1 MLKNSEVTSWLLL
14 SEQEFHKELSK
25 RNLPLDYR
33 DFQTINGLLLDI
45 RNYIKKH
52 QRERLYLDYTTALIA
67 NVIKGVDFRQGKN
80 IRLNGYQHEIGNY
93 LHEIL
98 NNCVWASE
106 EATSK
111 LKDFFL
117 ECGERAVNWS
127 NPDPNIPRNHKILD
141 RCPRSWLWR
150 IRAGHKALYPPGETT
165 EKKALEEWRNVYRP
179 LPNSFTEQIER
190 SIVDSNVDLHLDRKI
205 AIPKNRAIGSTK
217 ACFEKTRRAGGQ
229 LSTLWEIFGYKEFD
243 LIFEKDPSEIVE
255 SIPKFYDD
263 LFKKCI
269 DLLKRLHSPDKISK
283 CPLGKD
289 GIFGKI
295 RHCDCPHPWLY
306 LFIILVQGG
315 KARIGSCYEAALN
328 YCASIVQ
335 KLVTE
340 ASRHLITCADLF
352 EVKPGYLQGIQD
364 ILKMVKKKKL
374 WFHSGDLK
382 NCTNRFPYETSRTL
396 TKELL
401 LPFKESF
408 NLDLY
413 NYIIDLA
420 LGPCRVFIDDSN
432 LAFLR
437 DNAKISNVYK
447 YAQEEAKD
455 QFLCLIGQH
464 LSSPLSFPVMN
475 AMFAY
480 AFAKINPVTIPESFK
495 PDQTRWKRQIQ
506 EHMKYAS
513 IDKKRY
519 IVIGPH
525 DDGRNFNNNYVE
537 VFLSA
542 TWIEKYLSEKGFSFE
557 RKELTTISQV
567 EQFFPH
573 LLSDEWNN
581 SFKPEREVEE
591 TTEYKFKIDYN
602 IEPPLPEEMNKKKM
616 FQLDQ
621 KRNSWAKGKD
631 VMFVIV
637 LTIKGKG
644 LLPNIKY
651 ISVAKGETLSIKSEP
666 NTYESMTNLIRVRNG
681 QIRKKFVHR
690 KLWTFSFGDDHLNVS
705 ENKINIYEFKRILK
719 EEMNQEFNNKADYI
733 STEGAILAEKC
744 ININQERKTV
754 FQEVVIKI
762 KQTLDL
768 EISSTKWIDKIRGI
782 QTYYPLEYQEKFSRS
797 QEEKWYA
804 MRKAVDLL
812 LENNWSYFS
821 QYCKRGINPSLPSK
835 LGGLDYHRSIEDNL
849 LTKKHLQCLAFFWR
863 YSKDLYY
870 LYAKGL
876 RKAMTP
882 TKVILRKK
890 TKEFIARYPGLHRIQ
905 YSKVKEIFN
914 NKVSIISSI
923 SNRVRTENKT
933 LREMLDLTKSYVE
946 ATWNDIYFTYNL
958 AISNNSSRSCR
969 QILRGKMGNFYTY
982 EPSTVVYGKYALKVM
997 EYVEYPQTIDYYEY
1011 FIARPSSS
1019 FDIKVIFDLEDL
1031 SCLKDIPDKAI
1042 DDPRYVSLNEKGL
1055 HILKT
1060 LENFNLESIDESRIK
1075 GSFASVQNL
1084 TTEQLNPMLMN
1095 NYYVPPFHSPDK
1107 YIDFA
1112 QELAYLKSLGL
1123 VHEAD

>member
-1 MLKNSEVTSWLLL
+1 MLNSCTWV
-14 SEQEFHKELSK
+14 
-25 RNLPLDYR
+25 
-33 DFQTINGLLLDI
+33 
-45 RNYIKKH
+45 
-52 QRERLYLDYTTALIA
+52 
-67 NVIKGVDFRQGKN
+67 
-80 IRLNGYQHEIGNY
+80 
-93 LHEIL
+93 
-98 NNCVWASE
+98 SE
-106 EATSK
+106 EATGK

-127 NPDPNIPRNHKILD
+127 QSDPNIPRQHKILD
-141 RCPRSWLWR
+141 LCPRSWLWR
-150 IRAGHKALYPPGETT
+150 LRAGHKALFPPGEAVIS
-165 EKKALEEWRNVYRP
+165 KALEEWRNVYRP
-179 LPNSFTEQIER
+179 LPNSFNEQIER
-190 SIVDSNVDLHLDRKI
+190 SIIESSVDLHIDRKI
-205 AIPKNRAIGSTK
+205 TLPQNRAIGSTK
-217 ACFEKTRRAGGQ
+217 ACFEKTRKAGGQ
-229 LSTLWEIFGYKEFD
+229 LSTLWEIFGYKELD
-243 LIFEKDPSEIVE
+243 LIFEKDPSELVE
-255 SIPKFYDD
+255 SIPKVYDE

-269 DLLKRLHSPDKISK
+269 TLLKRLHSPDKINQ

-295 RHCDCPHPWLY
+295 RNCDCPHPWLY

-352 EVKPGYLQGIQD
+352 EVTPGYLQGIQD
-364 ILKMVKKKKL
+364 ILKMVHKKKL

-382 NCTNRFPYETSRTL
+382 NCTNRFPYVTSRTL

-401 LPFKESF
+401 LPFKEDF
-408 NLDLY
+408 NLELY

-420 LGPCRVFIDDSN
+420 LGPCRVFIQDPTLAELREDSN
-432 LAFLR
+432 IETL
-437 DNAKISNVYK
+437 YK
-447 YAQEEAKD
+447 YAKENAQD
-455 QFLCLIGQH
+455 QFLCIIGQH

-475 AMFAY
+475 AMFAH
-480 AFAKINPVTIPESFK
+480 AFARINPVTIPESFK

-513 IDKKRY
+513 VDKRRY

-525 DDGRNFNNNYVE
+525 DDGRNFNDNFVE

-542 TWIEKYLSEKGFSFE
+542 TWIEKYLNEKGFSFE
-557 RKELTTISQV
+557 RKELTTFAQV
-567 EQFFPH
+567 EALFPH
-573 LLSDEWNN
+573 LISDEFNYC
-581 SFKPEREVEE
+581 FKPEKEVEE
-591 TTEYKFKIDYN
+591 TTEYKYKIDYN
-602 IEPPLPEEMNKKKM
+602 IEQPLPKEMNDKKM

-621 KRNSWAKGKD
+621 KRIAWKKGKD
-631 VMFVIV
+631 LMFIIV
-637 LTIKGKG
+637 LTVKGKG

-651 ISVAKGETLSIKSEP
+651 ISVAQGERINIKSPP
-666 NTYESMTNLIRVRNG
+666 NTYESMTQLIRVRNG

-690 KLWTFSFGDDHLNVS
+690 KLWTFSFGDDHLNVT
-705 ENKINIYEFKRILK
+705 ENKINIYTFKNILK

-754 FQEVVIKI
+754 RQEVVIKI
-762 KQTLDL
+762 KQTLDI
-768 EISSTKWIDKIRGI
+768 EPSSVKWIDKLRGI
-782 QTYYPLEYQEKFSRS
+782 QTYYPLEYQEKFSNN
-797 QEEKWYA
+797 QQEKWYA

-812 LENNWSYFS
+812 IENNISYFS
-821 QYCKRGINPSLPSK
+821 QYCRRGINPSLPSK
-835 LGGLDYHRSIEDNL
+835 LGGLDYHKSIEDNL
-849 LTKKHLQCLAFFWR
+849 LTKKHLQCLSFFWR
-863 YSKDLYY
+863 YSKDLYF

-890 TKEFIARYPGLHRIQ
+890 TKEFIAKYPGLHRVK

-914 NKVSIISSI
+914 NKVSIISSL
-923 SNRVRTENKT
+923 SNRVRTEIRT
-933 LREMLDLTKSYVE
+933 LREILDLTKSYIE
-946 ATWNDIYFTYNL
+946 ATWNDVYFIYNN
-958 AISNNSSRSCR
+958 AINNNSSRSCR
-969 QILRGKMGNFYTY
+969 QILRGKIGNFYTY

-1011 FIARPSSS
+1011 YIAKPSHDY
-1019 FDIKVIFDLEDL
+1019 DIHRIFNLNDL
-1031 SCLKDIPDKAI
+1031 SCLVEIPDKALE
-1042 DDPRYVSLNEKGL
+1042 DPRYVSLNEKGIG
-1055 HILKT
+1055 ILMSLDK
-1060 LENFNLESIDESRIK
+1060 LNLTSVDEARAR
-1075 GSFASVQNL
+1075 GSFASEQSL
-1084 TTEQLNPMLMN
+1084 TTEQVTTILN